1 MKSIENWIV
10 AATCIVLVIVLSNFF
25 NHTTALKHLDSV
37 FLFESSLSVIESG
50 QPTSRTVASWPDVL
64 KTLTVPAETLCQSD
78 FERKGT
84 QTYNVFD
91 NHAYTALYPISLLTA
106 LGGPELT
113 FAFLNALAHVLLLII
128 PFVFL
133 RRQGGVLLPSLAFV
147 LCVAL
152 YPAWSYSAIGDYY
165 LDRLYM
171 PFALLSLYFMHAI
184 VCRDGEESVR
194 RLLIGFVVSTIMA
207 ALFTERAAIMMMG
220 TIVFFLLFFP
230 QVRKST
236 EIRNAMLALLALLGA
251 YLFFYFRFVF
261 EGIEGGGGLLD
272 NALIV
277 LHDPLQRLQVPGLVP
292 FFLVNLL
299 FIGIFV
305 PLAGF
310 RYLALVIGAMMPN
323 LLISIGG
330 AELNGWST
338 HYHAM
343 YLPFFIFAASIG
355 YLRLIHRFNARIGR
369 ATLPLIVC
377 AYAILVIGYLNP
389 YTGKFEN
396 NFLASFKDNA
406 IGKIS
411 SYYIDPQNSYER
423 YASGL
428 LRSLDQIIPQGAK
441 VSAIEGVMPAL
452 YRSRYLSL
460 YPIDMNSADFLVISG
475 TASDR
480 QVTSVS
486 GATSYL
492 GKLQMETLNR
502 CLSKRMIAN
511 GFVLFKDIPSL
522 GVLVFKRTQDN

>member
-10 AATCIVLVIVLSNFF
+10 AATCIVLVIVFSNFF

-64 KTLTVPAETLCQSD
+64 KTLTVPVETVCQSD
-78 FERKGT
+78 LERKET
-84 QTYNVFD
+84 QAYNVFD

-133 RRQGGVLLPSLAFV
+133 RRQGGGLLPSLAFV

-152 YPAWSYSAIGDYY
+152 YPAWSYSASGDYY

-171 PFALLSLYFMHAI
+171 PFALMSLYFMHAI
-184 VCRDGEESVR
+184 VCRDGEELVR

-220 TIVFFLLFFP
+220 AIVFFLLFFP

-251 YLFFYFRFVF
+251 YLFFYFEFVF

-277 LHDPLQRLQVPGLVP
+277 LHDPLQRMQAPGLVS
-292 FFLVNLL
+292 FMLVNLL

-305 PLAGF
+305 PFAGI
-310 RYLALVIGAMMPN
+310 RYLALLIGVMMPN
-323 LLISIGG
+323 LLITIGG
-330 AELNGWST
+330 AELNGWTT

-343 YLPFFIFAASIG
+343 YLPFLIFVASIG
-355 YLRLIHRFNARIGR
+355 YLQLIKRFNAVILR
-369 ATLPLIVC
+369 AMFSLMVC
-377 AYAILVIGYLNP
+377 GYAFLVAGFLNP
-389 YTGKFEN
+389 YMGKFEKPFMATFEN
-396 NFLASFKDNA
+396 GVVAKVYR
-406 IGKIS
+406 
-411 SYYIDPQNSYER
+411 YYVDPNLSVER
-423 YASGL
+423 YVSNLVMAL
-428 LRSLDQIIPQGAK
+428 NELIPRGAK

-452 YRSRYLSL
+452 YRSRFLSL
-460 YPIDMNSADFLVISG
+460 YPIDMDKADYLVISG
-475 TASDR
+475 TASNG

-492 GKLQMETLNR
+492 GQTQMETLNR
-502 CLSKRMIAN
+502 CLSQRFSAK
-511 GFVLFKDIPSL
+511 GFVLLKDIPAF
-522 GVLVFKRTQDN
+522 GVLVFKRMQVN